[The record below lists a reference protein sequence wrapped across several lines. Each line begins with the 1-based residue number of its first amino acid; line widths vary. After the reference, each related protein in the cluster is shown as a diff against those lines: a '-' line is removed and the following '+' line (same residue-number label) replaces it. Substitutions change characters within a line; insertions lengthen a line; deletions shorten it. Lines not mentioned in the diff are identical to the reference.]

1 MRKAAED
8 PFREHEPARLRARL
22 HVMGGVFTV
31 ESGDAELLDLA
42 VEAFGGMPKHR
53 LQRKPHHFTVRL
65 VRTAHAK
72 TWRNSPVPPQP
83 VLSAGAGLLCAAVDA
98 GNFAVVDVPM
108 SRALLCMSNAMLRH
122 RYHARYE
129 LVELVFLTLA
139 ARAQSL
145 VPLHAA
151 CAGANGNCVLLMG
164 ASGTG
169 KSTLSLHA
177 LAGGM
182 QLVSEDSAF
191 VELDGNRVTGV
202 PNYLHL
208 GPQALRFL
216 QSRELR
222 RSIESSPVIERAQRG
237 AQVRGRSAHNPGQD
251 RSRAAAARGDRFFV
265 AASGWSEVAAAH
277 ARARSSARATA
288 ARAALRISAAELERV
303 RAEHRRRAGVRAASD
318 RPRRRGSTAA
328 AAPPLT

>member
-1 MRKAAED
+1 MRKAED

-53 LQRKPHHFTVRL
+53 LERKSHHFTVQL
-65 VRTAHAK
+65 VRTSHKKA
-72 TWRNSPVPPQP
+72 WRNGAAPPPP

-98 GNFAVVDVPM
+98 GTFAVVDVPM
-108 SRALLCMSNAMLRH
+108 SRALICISNAMLRH

-151 CAGANGNCVLLMG
+151 CVGANGRGLLLMG
-164 ASGTG
+164 GSGTG

-177 LAGGM
+177 LSGGM
-182 QLVSEDSAF
+182 QLLSEDSAF
-191 VELDGNRVTGV
+191 VALEGLRATGV
-202 PNYLHL
+202 SNYLHVT
-208 GPQALRFL
+208 PQALRYLKSKSLRRAVERSPLIERRSGARKLEFDLRDLKNGIVRAPLRLAATVFL
-216 QSRELR
+216 SRRPAGRQPALRPLDRETLVARLRREQPYASARPNWSTFEQRIADLPAYELR
-222 RSIESSPVIERAQRG
+222 RTEHPDA
-237 AQVRGRSAHNPGQD
+237 AVRQ
-251 RSRAAAARGDRFFV
+251 
-265 AASGWSEVAAAH
+265 
-277 ARARSSARATA
+277 
-288 ARAALRISAAELERV
+288 LQL
-303 RAEHRRRAGVRAASD
+303 
-318 RPRRRGSTAA
+318 
-328 AAPPLT
+328 LL